1 MEILNWCYRAHSRF
15 SPEIVRIVILPE
27 ALDEEVRL
35 SEEVLCRRHG
45 LPRPLESIRLL
56 LRYRH
61 RRHRGT
67 RRRRRRL
74 LARETI

>member
-1 MEILNWCYRAHSRF
+1 M
-15 SPEIVRIVILPE
+15 ILPE
-27 ALDEEVRL
+27 ALNEEVRL
-35 SEEVLCRRHG
+35 SKKVLGRRHG

-61 RRHRGT
+61 RRHRGP
-67 RRRRRRL
+67 RRRGRL

>member
-1 MEILNWCYRAHSRF
+1 M
-15 SPEIVRIVILPE
+15 ILPE
-27 ALDEEVRL
+27 ALNEEVRL
-35 SEEVLCRRHG
+35 SKKVLGCRHG

-61 RRHRGT
+61 RRHRGP
-67 RRRRRRL
+67 RRRGRL